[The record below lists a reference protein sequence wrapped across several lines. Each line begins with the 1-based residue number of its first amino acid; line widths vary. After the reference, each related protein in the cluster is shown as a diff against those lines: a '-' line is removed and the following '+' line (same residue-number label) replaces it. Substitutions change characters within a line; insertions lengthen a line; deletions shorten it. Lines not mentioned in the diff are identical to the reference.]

1 MLLRTATAAL
11 VLTAGLAAAPVVAD
25 EPLARPGLWEIT
37 MTSKGMMGMPPST
50 VTSKQCLKPEDV
62 EQPEEFAPDVEVPN
76 MECSSGDFT
85 RDGDTMTWQV
95 ACISPEMSMEGD
107 GTFKS
112 LGPDAYEG
120 VVNLKMMMENMPQ
133 AGGMS
138 FEITTDYQARRL
150 GDC

>member
-1 MLLRTATAAL
+1 MVLRTATAAL
-11 VLTAGLAAAPVVAD
+11 ALAAGFAAAPALAD
-25 EPLARPGLWEIT
+25 DPMIRPGLWEIT
-37 MTSKGMMGMPPST
+37 MTSEGMMGMPPST

-62 EQPEEFAPDVEVPN
+62 QQPENFAPDVEIPN
-76 MECSSGDFT
+76 MECSSGNFT
-85 RDGDTMTWQV
+85 RDGDAMTWQV
-95 ACISPEMSMEGD
+95 ACTSSEMKMDGK

-133 AGGMS
+133 VGGMS
-138 FEITTDYQARRL
+138 FEISTDYQARRL